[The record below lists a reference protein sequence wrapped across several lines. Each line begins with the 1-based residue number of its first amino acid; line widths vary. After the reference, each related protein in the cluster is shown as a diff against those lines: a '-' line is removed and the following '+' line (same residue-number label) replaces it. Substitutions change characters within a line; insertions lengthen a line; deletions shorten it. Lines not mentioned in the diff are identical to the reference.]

1 MEKKEWYLSQWLVL
15 YRCALGKCFL
25 EATYLFFTE

>member
-1 MEKKEWYLSQWLVL
+1 MEKKQPHLSQWLVL
-15 YRCALGKCFL
+15 YLCALGKSFL